1 MKQIQWYPGHMAK
14 TKRQIKEK
22 VTLIDVVIELVDAR
36 IPFSSMNPV
45 LRDMIGNTK
54 KLIVM
59 NKADLANQE
68 ELKKWQAHFEKKGVP
83 SIFVNAQSGK
93 GMNQLLPVM
102 KDMLKTE
109 REKALA
115 KGKILRP
122 IRAMVLGIPN
132 VGKSTFINQLANKK
146 KLVTGDRPGVTKQT
160 QYIRIEK
167 DLEIL
172 DTPGILWPKF
182 TDEDVAFKLALIGA
196 IKDNILPIDD
206 VVIYG
211 LRFLAKHHLNALN
224 NKYDVDIDIEDIVGT
239 LDQIGKA
246 RGCIKRG
253 NQIDY
258 DRVYNLFL
266 NDFRH
271 EGFGKIIL
279 DKVEDQDVSV

>member
-68 ELKKWQAHFEKKGVP
+68 ELKKWQTHFEKKGVP
-83 SIFVNAQSGK
+83 SIFVNAQTGK
-93 GMNQLLPVM
+93 GMNQLLPVL
-102 KDMLKTE
+102 KDMLKAE